1 MNLTAIA
8 TAKNGRKRLS
18 IRSKM
23 LTFCIILLI
32 LPTLVVGFVSYQVA
46 KGETEQLVRENIR
59 NSVISM
65 QQNIQSSIELASS
78 GFMSQEMAQ
87 RRAKELMLGSL
98 QEDGTR
104 AINKNINLGENG
116 YFFVLNKEGTMLAHP
131 NREGENLW
139 DARNADGF
147 YYTRDIIEKALNG
160 GGFSIYNFPLPNSDR
175 EASKIIYAV
184 EIPEWDWIIA
194 AGSYYQDYSSG
205 QTQILMTTVIAIVIC
220 TVMGIVLIVVFSN
233 HISRPIRRIAD
244 DTKRVAAGDLTTGDV
259 IVRNQDEIGD
269 LAANFN
275 RMKQQLQS
283 LVAQVTVSADKVT
296 ASSRSLQQSIGETT
310 QAGKSIADA
319 TQQIAS
325 GIDSQAQS
333 THQSTIAMEE
343 MAQGIQRIADT
354 ATTTYE
360 ASVQSV
366 DEAKAGQSLIRES
379 IDRMHAVEQVMKQIV
394 TVMRNLNQRSGE
406 ISNIVTVISG
416 IANQTSLLSL
426 NASIEAARAG
436 EAGRGFAVV
445 AREVQQLSEMS
456 KASAQN
462 ISKLVQQ
469 VQSDIEAA
477 VQTTTVS
484 IREFEQGVTVVER
497 TGSAFDRIVNTAL
510 TVAEQAQEASAAAEE
525 LSANSEQVYATLQEL
540 NHIARRT
547 AEGSE
552 SISALTEEQIAMM
565 EQIHHESESLSEM
578 AQTLKAMI
586 DRFKVLE

>member
-78 GFMSQEMAQ
+78 GFISQEMAQ

-586 DRFKVLE
+586 GEFKV

>member
-1 MNLTAIA
+1 M
-8 TAKNGRKRLS
+8 AKNGKIRLG

-46 KGETEQLVRENIR
+46 KDETEQLVRENIR

-65 QQNIQSSIELASS
+65 QQNIQSSIELANS

-87 RRAKELMLGSL
+87 RRAKELMLGPL

-104 AINKNINLGENG
+104 AINKNIHLGENG
-116 YFFVLNKEGTMLAHP
+116 YFFVLDKEGTMVAHP

-184 EIPEWDWIIA
+184 EIPEWDWIVA

-220 TVMGIVLIVVFSN
+220 TVMGIALILLFSN
-233 HISRPIRRIAD
+233 HITRPIRRIAD

-259 IVRNQDEIGD
+259 IVRNKDEIGD

-275 RMKQQLQS
+275 LMKQQLIS

-379 IDRMHAVEQVMKQIV
+379 IDRMHAVGQVMKQIV
-394 TVMRNLNQRSGE
+394 TVMQNLNQRSGE
-406 ISNIVTVISG
+406 ISNIVTVISD

-462 ISKLVQQ
+462 ISKLVKQ

-586 DRFKVLE
+586 DRFKV

>member
-1 MNLTAIA
+1 M
-8 TAKNGRKRLS
+8 AKNGKIRLG

-23 LTFCIILLI
+23 LTFCVILLI

-65 QQNIQSSIELASS
+65 QQNIQSSIELANS

-87 RRAKELMLGSL
+87 RRAKELMLGPL

-104 AINKNINLGENG
+104 AINKNIHLGENG
-116 YFFVLNKEGTMLAHP
+116 YFFVLDKEGTMVAHP

-220 TVMGIVLIVVFSN
+220 TVMGIALILLFSN
-233 HISRPIRRIAD
+233 HITRPIRRIAD

-259 IVRNQDEIGD
+259 IVRNKDEIGD

-275 RMKQQLQS
+275 LMKQQLIS

-379 IDRMHAVEQVMKQIV
+379 IDRMHAVGQVMKQIV
-394 TVMRNLNQRSGE
+394 TVMQNLNQRSGE
-406 ISNIVTVISG
+406 ISNIVTVISD

-462 ISKLVQQ
+462 ISKLVKQ

-586 DRFKVLE
+586 DRFKV

>member
-1 MNLTAIA
+1 LTAI
-8 TAKNGRKRLS
+8 TMAKNGKIRLG

-46 KGETEQLVRENIR
+46 KDETEQLVRENIR

-65 QQNIQSSIELASS
+65 QQNIQSSIELANS

-87 RRAKELMLGSL
+87 RRAKELMLGPL

-104 AINKNINLGENG
+104 AINKNIHLGENG
-116 YFFVLNKEGTMLAHP
+116 YFFVLDKEGTMVAHP

-184 EIPEWDWIIA
+184 EIPEWDWIVA

-220 TVMGIVLIVVFSN
+220 TVMGIALILLFSN
-233 HISRPIRRIAD
+233 HITRPIRRIAD

-259 IVRNQDEIGD
+259 IVRNKDEIGD

-275 RMKQQLQS
+275 LMKQQLIS

-379 IDRMHAVEQVMKQIV
+379 IDRMHAVGQVMKQIV
-394 TVMRNLNQRSGE
+394 TVMQNLNQRSGE
-406 ISNIVTVISG
+406 ISNIVTVISD

-462 ISKLVQQ
+462 ISKLVKQ

-484 IREFEQGVTVVER
+484 IQEFEQGVTVVER

-586 DRFKVLE
+586 DRFKV

>member
-1 MNLTAIA
+1 MTAI
-8 TAKNGRKRLS
+8 TMAKNGKIRLG

-46 KGETEQLVRENIR
+46 KDETEQLVRENIR

-65 QQNIQSSIELASS
+65 QQNIQSSIELANS

-87 RRAKELMLGSL
+87 RRAKELMLGPL

-104 AINKNINLGENG
+104 AINKNIHLGENG
-116 YFFVLNKEGTMLAHP
+116 YFFVLDKEGTMVAHP

-220 TVMGIVLIVVFSN
+220 TVMGIALILLFSN
-233 HISRPIRRIAD
+233 HITRPIRRIAD

-259 IVRNQDEIGD
+259 IVRNKDEIGD

-275 RMKQQLQS
+275 LMKQQLIS

-379 IDRMHAVEQVMKQIV
+379 IDRMHAVGQVMKQIV
-394 TVMRNLNQRSGE
+394 TVMQNLNQRSGE
-406 ISNIVTVISG
+406 ISNIVTVISD

-462 ISKLVQQ
+462 ISKLVKQ

-484 IREFEQGVTVVER
+484 IQEFEQGVTVVER

-586 DRFKVLE
+586 DRFKV

>member
-1 MNLTAIA
+1 LTAI
-8 TAKNGRKRLS
+8 TMAKNGKIRLG

-46 KGETEQLVRENIR
+46 KDETEQLVRENIR

-65 QQNIQSSIELASS
+65 QQNIQSSIELANS

-87 RRAKELMLGSL
+87 RRAKELMLGPL

-104 AINKNINLGENG
+104 AINKNIHLGENG
-116 YFFVLNKEGTMLAHP
+116 YFFVLDKEGTMVAHP

-184 EIPEWDWIIA
+184 EIPEWDWIVA

-220 TVMGIVLIVVFSN
+220 TVMGIALILLFSN
-233 HISRPIRRIAD
+233 HITRPIRRIAD

-259 IVRNQDEIGD
+259 IVRNKDEIGD

-275 RMKQQLQS
+275 LMKQQLIS

-379 IDRMHAVEQVMKQIV
+379 IDRMHAVGQVMKQIV
-394 TVMRNLNQRSGE
+394 TVMQNLNQRSGE
-406 ISNIVTVISG
+406 ISNIVTVISD

-462 ISKLVQQ
+462 ISKLVKQ

-484 IREFEQGVTVVER
+484 IQEFEQGVTVVER

>member
-1 MNLTAIA
+1 MTAI
-8 TAKNGRKRLS
+8 TMAKNGKIRLG

-23 LTFCIILLI
+23 LTFCVILLI

-65 QQNIQSSIELASS
+65 QQNIQSSIELANS

-87 RRAKELMLGSL
+87 RRAKELMLGPL

-104 AINKNINLGENG
+104 AINKNIHLGENG
-116 YFFVLNKEGTMLAHP
+116 YFFVLDKEGTMVAHP

-220 TVMGIVLIVVFSN
+220 TVMGIALILLFSN
-233 HISRPIRRIAD
+233 HITRPIRRIAD

-259 IVRNQDEIGD
+259 IVRNKDEIGD

-275 RMKQQLQS
+275 LMKQQLIS

-379 IDRMHAVEQVMKQIV
+379 IDRMHAVGQVMKQIV
-394 TVMRNLNQRSGE
+394 TVMQNLNQRSGE
-406 ISNIVTVISG
+406 ISNIVTVISD

-462 ISKLVQQ
+462 ISKLVKQ

-586 DRFKVLE
+586 DRFKV